1 MVIEKIESALSKID
15 ESIVYSN
22 YPGFDIF
29 ESLED
34 ISSIL
39 DEAAGRSRYLL
50 GNINSPL
57 FYSV

>member
-34 ISSIL
+34 ISLIL

-50 GNINSPL
+50 GNKKSSL
-57 FYSV
+57 F